1 MGNTDR
7 RCDFRWVIS
16 CKRRASEII
25 AGCVM
30 IYTEYSDAFLF
41 RMEHEY
47 FFLNCVEKMLNLP
60 TFVPIAERST

>member
-16 CKRRASEII
+16 CKRRASQII

-30 IYTEYSDAFLF
+30 IYTLILF
-41 RMEHEY
+41 FPEWNMNI
-47 FFLNCVEKMLNLP
+47 FFFNCAEKMLNLL
-60 TFVPIAERST
+60 TFVSIAERST